1 MSRREIVRS
10 GKVVSVTASEEA
22 EPRVEA
28 FCATL
33 GAGGLLAR
41 GKADRPDPCGDD
53 RERQTHEL

>member
-1 MSRREIVRS
+1 VLLPAMSRREIVRS

-33 GAGGLLAR
+33 GAGGLL
-41 GKADRPDPCGDD
+41 
-53 RERQTHEL
+53 